1 MEANV
6 DACAPRDVR
15 VERGAA
21 CFLVSDVFATAE
33 HYRDVLGFTFD
44 MIFGDP
50 PSFVILWR
58 DDVPLMLKQA
68 AGAIRQRSDVDLPD
82 MLDAYFWVDDI
93 TVLEAELR
101 QRGADI
107 ATPLTDR
114 AIYDGR
120 DLYVRDLDGRILC
133 FGQLLGEES

>member
-1 MEANV
+1 MGADPE
-6 DACAPRDVR
+6 ACARSDVQ

-21 CFLVSDVFATAE
+21 CFLVPDIFTTAE

-44 MIFGDP
+44 TIFGDP

-58 DDVPLMLKQA
+58 NDVPLMLKQA
-68 AGAIRQRSDVDLPD
+68 AGATRQRSDVDPPD
-82 MLDAYFWVDDI
+82 MLDAYFWVDD
-93 TVLEAELR
+93 VNALEAELR

-114 AIYDGR
+114 TIYDGR
-120 DLYVRDLDGRILC
+120 DLYVRDPDGRILC
-133 FGQLLGEES
+133 FGQLLEEES